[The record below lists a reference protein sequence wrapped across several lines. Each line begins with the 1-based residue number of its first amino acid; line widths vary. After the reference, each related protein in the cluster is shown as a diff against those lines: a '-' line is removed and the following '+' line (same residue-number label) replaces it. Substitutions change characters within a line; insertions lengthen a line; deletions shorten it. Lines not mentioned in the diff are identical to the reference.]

1 MGLFDRFTRN
11 PGDRRNVE
19 VVGPNGEDLNKFE
32 YKGLWA
38 QAVGALTEGNTEIG
52 KIRPKADDSI
62 NMNAVASRCVDL
74 IVDSLSSRDIEVV
87 DGNGEPVDHYLE
99 TLWNESPNPSQS
111 ARLFKKSVW
120 YRIML
125 HGEAIVILDRGAS
138 RVDAPKSAHL
148 HYGKTKV
155 RLSKATP
162 QAPQGDILAYE
173 IQVGETW
180 YTLAPTEV
188 LWLREPDPANPWKSR
203 APISAAL
210 ESIGLARAARGWQA
224 GQLLNGANPN
234 GIVQV
239 LGTPS
244 SEEEYYLIRDEIEA
258 ALTGPSSAGRIATVA
273 SPLEVKFTPT
283 SMNAQEVAYLDT
295 LKLTDEQIANALGVP
310 LDLIGGQR
318 TYQNLDA
325 AWRIL
330 WEGTLLPRLE
340 IIASEMNRQALVDTE
355 FTARFITSDI
365 TALQEGQDALT
376 ARVTK
381 ATEGDIVTLDE
392 ARAKLGFGPMEN
404 GMGALTISAYKAA
417 LGITAA
423 PAARTGDPVSE
434 TRSEANPNSFRLAT
448 GPLALVCDID
458 DTLIKADGSL
468 NVAVADYVDDFDGI
482 VCLITGRSV
491 EDHDATVA
499 QLAALDIDYD
509 ELHERDFGTGAQ
521 TNEYKAYKIG
531 KLMETYNVTIAIDN
545 DAEAR
550 KAYKEAGVALV
561 VNPTDIVAADQP
573 DDSDSDQD
581 NTRAVSVP
589 EYIRLNAKRGLDY
602 LEEGFGGEG
611 LTDQTIA
618 EARDIAAGS
627 ISDDKVRRIA
637 PWIARHLVDLEA
649 PANNDP
655 ENPGYP
661 GNGLVAHLLWGSG
674 PDRATANRV
683 RRWAERE
690 AAKFEKAAG
699 NPGLHVREV
708 SPEKVERTL
717 DRLEARTQRAVE
729 QLAAAQLREAN
740 KRIQRGQRDETLPA
754 DAKIAF
760 NEAAWTERGYE
771 YFFPLLSAA
780 AEEGYAITAGTLD
793 ADLLGIDK
801 FIESAVDARTQV
813 LVGQVNDTTAKVL
826 QERLTAS
833 AVADRVSVVQYR
845 EILEKTFGE
854 LSTYRAET
862 IARTEMIG
870 TYNGASRQ
878 AAVDSGVPIAREWLA
893 VGANGSDDRTRPSHV
908 RLDGERTTS
917 MNDPYSNGLMYP
929 GDPSGPASETV
940 NCRCVELYVTDYTPE
955 GNK

>member
-11 PGDRRNVE
+11 PESRRSVE
-19 VVGPNGEDLNKFE
+19 VVGADGVSYNNIE
-32 YKGLWA
+32 YKGIWA
-38 QAVGALTEGNTEIG
+38 SSIGALTEGNTELG
-52 KIRPKADDSI
+52 KIRPKADDAI
-62 NMNAVASRCVDL
+62 DMNAVASRCIDL
-74 IVDSLSSRDIEVV
+74 IVDGLSSRDIEVL
-87 DGNGEPVDHYLE
+87 DGNGEATDHYLE
-99 TLWNESPNPSQS
+99 SLWNESPNPSQS

-125 HGEAIVILDRGAS
+125 HGEAIVVLDRGNS
-138 RVDAPKSAHL
+138 RVDAPVSAHL

-155 RLSKATP
+155 RLSKPTSK
-162 QAPQGDILAYE
+162 APQGDILAYE
-173 IQVGETW
+173 IYVDNNW
-180 YTLAPTEV
+180 VTLAPSEI
-188 LWLREPDPANPWKSR
+188 LWLREPDPSHPWKSR

-210 ESIGLARAARGWQA
+210 ESVGLARAARGWQA

-239 LGTPS
+239 IGSPAS
-244 SEEEYYLIRDEIEA
+244 DEEYYLIRDEIEA
-258 ALTGPSSAGRIATVA
+258 ALTGPSSAGRIATIA

-340 IIASEMNRQALVDTE
+340 IIASEINRQMLVDTE
-355 FTARFITSDI
+355 FTAQFITSDI

-376 ARVTK
+376 TRVTK
-381 ATEGDIVTLDE
+381 ATENDIVTLDE

-404 GMGALTISAYKAA
+404 GMGSLTISAYKAA
-417 LGITAA
+417 LGITA
-423 PAARTGDPVSE
+423 PAAARSADPVSE
-434 TRSEANPNSFRLAT
+434 TRSSEEATHPFS
-448 GPLALVCDID
+448 
-458 DTLIKADGSL
+458 
-468 NVAVADYVDDFDGI
+468 
-482 VCLITGRSV
+482 
-491 EDHDATVA
+491 
-499 QLAALDIDYD
+499 
-509 ELHERDFGTGAQ
+509 
-521 TNEYKAYKIG
+521 
-531 KLMETYNVTIAIDN
+531 
-545 DAEAR
+545 DAELFTVR
-550 KAYKEAGVALV
+550 V
-561 VNPTDIVAADQP
+561 
-573 DDSDSDQD
+573 D
-581 NTRAVSVP
+581 NIP
-589 EYIRLNAKRGLDY
+589 QYIRDNAARGLEY
-602 LEEGFGGEG
+602 LEDGFGGEG

-618 EARDIAAGS
+618 EARDIASGS
-627 ISDDKVRRIA
+627 ITEDKVRRIG
-637 PWIARHLVDLEA
+637 PWIARHLVDFDA
-649 PANNDP
+649 TANIDQ
-655 ENPGYP
+655 EDPGYP

-717 DRLEARTQRAVE
+717 DRLEARTRRAVE

-771 YFFPLLSAA
+771 YFLPLLTSA

-793 ADLLGIDK
+793 VELLGGVDK
-801 FIESAVDARTQV
+801 FIEAAIDSRTQV
-813 LVGQVNDTTAKVL
+813 LVSQVNETTAKVL
-826 QERLTAS
+826 QQRLTAE
-833 AVADRVSVVQYR
+833 AIVDRVTVTQFR
-845 EILEKTFGE
+845 DILEKTFND

-878 AAVDSGVPIAREWLA
+878 AAVDSELPIAREWLA
-893 VGANGSDDRTRPSHV
+893 TKGPRTRASHLA
-908 RLDGERTTS
+908 LDGFRTNG
-917 MNDPYSNGLMYP
+917 MNDVYPNGLLYP
-929 GDPSGPASETV
+929 GDPSGSGDETV
-940 NCRCVELYVTDYTPE
+940 NCRCVELYVTDYTAPE
-955 GNK
+955 GNN